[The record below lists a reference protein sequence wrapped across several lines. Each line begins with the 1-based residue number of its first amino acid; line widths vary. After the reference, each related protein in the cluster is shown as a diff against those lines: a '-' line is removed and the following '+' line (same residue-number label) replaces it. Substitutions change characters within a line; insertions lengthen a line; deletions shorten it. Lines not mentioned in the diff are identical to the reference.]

1 MLLGQTLEQIFI
13 DREKMDAGLNKNQ
26 SIGYLDFDDK
36 SGNRINSN
44 TLLEDYY
51 KIIYME
57 KNGSIIVDFVEY
69 SFTENVLLFFSIG
82 QHFQISKES
91 RGSIIYFNPD
101 FYCIAFHDKELACD
115 GLLFDNV
122 FEMPY
127 LNLSTNL
134 DILFLKLISSI
145 KREIN
150 QKDFWAEEMIKT
162 YIKQIIISATR
173 TLIKSNNDSQ
183 IISYDKELARKFSQL
198 VELHYR
204 KHHNVSDYANMLNI
218 TPKNLNKKIVSEKQV
233 APSIIIKQ
241 RIILQAKRLLA
252 NTTLSIKEIAD
263 YLGYEDYSYFVR
275 FFKSQTGLTPLSFR
289 NAL

>member
-1 MLLGQTLEQIFI
+1 MPWFTLDRKIFPGISRLQIP
-13 DREKMDAGLNKNQ
+13 Q
-26 SIGYLDFDDK
+26 S
-36 SGNRINSN
+36 
-44 TLLEDYY
+44 
-51 KIIYME
+51 
-57 KNGSIIVDFVEY
+57 GS
-69 SFTENVLLFFSIG
+69 
-82 QHFQISKES
+82 S
-91 RGSIIYFNPD
+91 RGRNWFTCCTAKRD
-101 FYCIAFHDKELACD
+101 L
-115 GLLFDNV
+115 
-122 FEMPY
+122 
-127 LNLSTNL
+127 
-134 DILFLKLISSI
+134 

-204 KHHNVSDYANMLNI
+204 NHHNVSDYANMLNI

-275 FFKSQTGLTPLSFR
+275 FFKSQTGLPPLSFR

>member
-1 MLLGQTLEQIFI
+1 
-13 DREKMDAGLNKNQ
+13 MDAGLNKRQ

-218 TPKNLNKKIVSEKQV
+218 TPKHLNKKIVSEKQV

-275 FFKSQTGLTPLSFR
+275 FFKSQTGLPPLSFR

>member
-1 MLLGQTLEQIFI
+1 MGQTLEQIFI

-275 FFKSQTGLTPLSFR
+275 FFKSQTGLPPLSFR

>member
-1 MLLGQTLEQIFI
+1 LGQRLEQIFI
-13 DREKMDAGLNKNQ
+13 DREKMDAGLNKRQ
-26 SIGYLDFDDK
+26 SIGYLDFDNK
-36 SGNRINSN
+36 SENKINSN

-57 KNGSIIVDFVEY
+57 KNGSITVDFVEY

-82 QHFQISKES
+82 QYFQISKES

-122 FEMPY
+122 FEQPY

-134 DILFLKLISSI
+134 DILFLKLISSV
-145 KREIN
+145 KKEIN
-150 QKDFWAEEMIKT
+150 KKDFWAEEMIKT

-183 IISYDKELARKFSQL
+183 IVSYDKELARKFSQL

-204 KHHNVSDYANMLNI
+204 KNHNVSEYANMLNI

-275 FFKSQTGLTPLSFR
+275 FFKSQTGLPPLSFR

>member
-1 MLLGQTLEQIFI
+1 MIQIFI
-13 DREKMDAGLNKNQ
+13 DREKMDDGLNKNQ

-36 SGNRINSN
+36 SENSISSN

-69 SFTENVLLFFSIG
+69 SFTENALLFFSIG

-91 RGSIIYFNPD
+91 RGSIIYFNTD

-122 FEMPY
+122 FELPY

-145 KREIN
+145 KVEIN
-150 QKDFWAEEMIKT
+150 KKDFWAEEMIKT

-183 IISYDKELARKFSQL
+183 IVSYDKELARKFSQL

-204 KHHNVSDYANMLNI
+204 TNHNVSDYANMLNI
-218 TPKNLNKKIVSEKQV
+218 TPKNLNRKIVSEKQV

-275 FFKSQTGLTPLSFR
+275 FFKSQTGLPPLSFR

>member
-1 MLLGQTLEQIFI
+1 
-13 DREKMDAGLNKNQ
+13 MDAGLNKRQ

-91 RGSIIYFNPD
+91 RRSIIYFNPD

-275 FFKSQTGLTPLSFR
+275 FFKSQTGLPPLSFR

>member
-1 MLLGQTLEQIFI
+1 MLLGQRLEQIFI
-13 DREKMDAGLNKNQ
+13 DREKMDAGLNKRQ
-26 SIGYLDFDDK
+26 SIGYLDFDNK
-36 SGNRINSN
+36 SENKINSN

-57 KNGSIIVDFVEY
+57 KNGSITVDFVEY
-69 SFTENVLLFFSIG
+69 SFTENALLFFSIG
-82 QHFQISKES
+82 KHFQISKES
-91 RGSIIYFNPD
+91 RGNLIYFNPD

-122 FEMPY
+122 FEQPY

-134 DILFLKLISSI
+134 DILFLKLMSSV
-145 KREIN
+145 KKEIN
-150 QKDFWAEEMIKT
+150 KKDFWAEEMIKT

-183 IISYDKELARKFSQL
+183 IVSYDKELARKFSQL

-204 KHHNVSDYANMLNI
+204 KNHNVSDYASMLNI

-275 FFKSQTGLTPLSFR
+275 FFKSQTGLPPLSFR

>member
-1 MLLGQTLEQIFI
+1 
-13 DREKMDAGLNKNQ
+13 MDDGLNKNQ

-36 SGNRINSN
+36 SENSISSN

-69 SFTENVLLFFSIG
+69 SFTENALLFFSIG

-91 RGSIIYFNPD
+91 RGSIIYFNTD

-122 FEMPY
+122 FELPY

-145 KREIN
+145 KVEIN
-150 QKDFWAEEMIKT
+150 KKDFWAEEMIKT

-183 IISYDKELARKFSQL
+183 IVSYDKELARKFSQL

-204 KHHNVSDYANMLNI
+204 TNHNVSDYANMLNI
-218 TPKNLNKKIVSEKQV
+218 TPKNLNRKIVSEKQV

-252 NTTLSIKEIAD
+252 NTTLSINEIAD

-275 FFKSQTGLTPLSFR
+275 FFKSQTGLPPLSFL

>member
-1 MLLGQTLEQIFI
+1 MNTVNENNQ
-13 DREKMDAGLNKNQ
+13 DKM
-26 SIGYLDFDDK
+26 IGYFDFFGMPD
-36 SGNRINSN
+36 GIVSN
-44 TLLEDYY
+44 TVWFDKNY
-51 KIIYME
+51 KIVFI
-57 KNGSIIVDFVEY
+57 KKGRVNVDFVDYDFKE
-69 SFTENVLLFFSIG
+69 STLLFFSIG
-82 QHFQISKES
+82 QQFKISENS
-91 RGSIIYFNPD
+91 EGSIVYFTPN

-275 FFKSQTGLTPLSFR
+275 FFKSQTGLPPLSFR

>member
-1 MLLGQTLEQIFI
+1 
-13 DREKMDAGLNKNQ
+13 MDDGLNKNQ

-36 SGNRINSN
+36 SENSISSN

-69 SFTENVLLFFSIG
+69 SFTENALLFFSIG

-122 FEMPY
+122 FELPY

-145 KREIN
+145 KVEIN
-150 QKDFWAEEMIKT
+150 KKDFWAEEMIKT

-183 IISYDKELARKFSQL
+183 IVSYDKELARKFSQL

-204 KHHNVSDYANMLNI
+204 TNHNVSDYANMLNI
-218 TPKNLNKKIVSEKQV
+218 TPKNLNRKIVSEKQV

-275 FFKSQTGLTPLSFR
+275 FFKSQTGLPPLSFR

>member
-1 MLLGQTLEQIFI
+1 
-13 DREKMDAGLNKNQ
+13 MDAGLNKRQ

-69 SFTENVLLFFSIG
+69 SLTENVLLFFSIG

-275 FFKSQTGLTPLSFR
+275 FFKSQTGLPPLSFR

>member
-183 IISYDKELARKFSQL
+183 IISYDKELARKFRQL

-275 FFKSQTGLTPLSFR
+275 FFKSQTGLPPLSFR
-289 NAL
+289 NGL

>member
-1 MLLGQTLEQIFI
+1 LLLGQTLEQIFI

-275 FFKSQTGLTPLSFR
+275 FFKSQTGLPPLSFR
-289 NAL
+289 NGL

>member
-1 MLLGQTLEQIFI
+1 MGQTLEQIFI

-275 FFKSQTGLTPLSFR
+275 FFKSQTGLPPLSFR
-289 NAL
+289 NGL

>member
-275 FFKSQTGLTPLSFR
+275 FFKSQTGLPPLSFR

>member
-1 MLLGQTLEQIFI
+1 
-13 DREKMDAGLNKNQ
+13 MDAGLNKRQ
-26 SIGYLDFDDK
+26 SIGYLDFDNK
-36 SGNRINSN
+36 SENKINSN
-44 TLLEDYY
+44 TLLEDHY

-69 SFTENVLLFFSIG
+69 SFTENALLFFSIG

-122 FEMPY
+122 FELPY

-145 KREIN
+145 KVEIN
-150 QKDFWAEEMIKT
+150 KKDFWAEEMIKT

-183 IISYDKELARKFSQL
+183 IVSYDKELARKFSQL

-204 KHHNVSDYANMLNI
+204 TNHNVSDYANMLNI

-275 FFKSQTGLTPLSFR
+275 FFKSQTGLPPLSFR

>member
-1 MLLGQTLEQIFI
+1 
-13 DREKMDAGLNKNQ
+13 MDAGLNKRQ

-57 KNGSIIVDFVEY
+57 KNGSIIMDFVEY

-275 FFKSQTGLTPLSFR
+275 FFKSQTGLPPLSFR

>member
-1 MLLGQTLEQIFI
+1 LGQTLEQIFI

-275 FFKSQTGLTPLSFR
+275 FFKSQTGLPPLSFR
-289 NAL
+289 NGL

>member
-1 MLLGQTLEQIFI
+1 
-13 DREKMDAGLNKNQ
+13 
-26 SIGYLDFDDK
+26 
-36 SGNRINSN
+36 
-44 TLLEDYY
+44 
-51 KIIYME
+51 
-57 KNGSIIVDFVEY
+57 
-69 SFTENVLLFFSIG
+69 
-82 QHFQISKES
+82 
-91 RGSIIYFNPD
+91 IIYFNPD
-101 FYCIAFHDKELACD
+101 FYCIAFHDKELACG

-275 FFKSQTGLTPLSFR
+275 FFKSQTGLPPLSFR

>member
-183 IISYDKELARKFSQL
+183 IVSYDKELARKFSQL

-204 KHHNVSDYANMLNI
+204 KNHNVSDYANMLNI

-275 FFKSQTGLTPLSFR
+275 FFKSQTGLPPLSFR
-289 NAL
+289 NAI

>member
-1 MLLGQTLEQIFI
+1 
-13 DREKMDAGLNKNQ
+13 MDDGLNKNQ

-36 SGNRINSN
+36 SENSISSN

-69 SFTENVLLFFSIG
+69 SFTENALLFFSIG

-91 RGSIIYFNPD
+91 RGSIIYFNTD

-122 FEMPY
+122 FELPY

-145 KREIN
+145 KVEIN
-150 QKDFWAEEMIKT
+150 KKDFWAEEMIKT

-183 IISYDKELARKFSQL
+183 IVSYDKELARKFSQL

-204 KHHNVSDYANMLNI
+204 TNHNVSDYANMLNI
-218 TPKNLNKKIVSEKQV
+218 TPKNLNRKIVSEKQV

-275 FFKSQTGLTPLSFR
+275 FFKSQTGLPPLSFR

>member
-1 MLLGQTLEQIFI
+1 MNTVTENNQ
-13 DREKMDAGLNKNQ
+13 DKM
-26 SIGYLDFDDK
+26 IGYFDFFGMPD
-36 SGNRINSN
+36 GIVSN
-44 TLLEDYY
+44 TVWFDENY
-51 KIIYME
+51 KIVFI
-57 KNGSIIVDFVEY
+57 KKGRVNVDFVDYDFKE
-69 SFTENVLLFFSIG
+69 STLLFFSIG
-82 QHFQISKES
+82 QQFKISENS
-91 RGSIIYFNPD
+91 EGSIVYFNPN

-275 FFKSQTGLTPLSFR
+275 FFKSQTGLPPLSFR

>member
-275 FFKSQTGLTPLSFR
+275 FFKSQTGLPPLSFR
-289 NAL
+289 NGL

>member
-1 MLLGQTLEQIFI
+1 MLLRKTLIQIFI
-13 DREKMDAGLNKNQ
+13 DREKMDDGLNKNQ

-36 SGNRINSN
+36 SENSISSN

-69 SFTENVLLFFSIG
+69 SFTENALLFFSIG

-122 FEMPY
+122 FELPY

-145 KREIN
+145 KVEIN
-150 QKDFWAEEMIKT
+150 KKDFWAEEMIKT

-183 IISYDKELARKFSQL
+183 IVSYDKELARKFSQL

-204 KHHNVSDYANMLNI
+204 TNHNVSDYANMLNI
-218 TPKNLNKKIVSEKQV
+218 TPKNLNRKIVSEKQV

-275 FFKSQTGLTPLSFR
+275 FFKSQTGLPPLSFR

>member
-1 MLLGQTLEQIFI
+1 
-13 DREKMDAGLNKNQ
+13 MDAGLNKRQ

-134 DILFLKLISSI
+134 DILSLKLISSI

-275 FFKSQTGLTPLSFR
+275 FFKSQTGLPPLSFR

>member
-1 MLLGQTLEQIFI
+1 
-13 DREKMDAGLNKNQ
+13 MDAGLNKRQ

-275 FFKSQTGLTPLSFR
+275 FFKSQTGLPPLSFR

>member
-1 MLLGQTLEQIFI
+1 
-13 DREKMDAGLNKNQ
+13 MDAGLNKRQ

-183 IISYDKELARKFSQL
+183 IISYDKELARKFRQL

-275 FFKSQTGLTPLSFR
+275 FFKSQTGLPPLSFR

>member
-1 MLLGQTLEQIFI
+1 MEQIFI

-145 KREIN
+145 KVEIN

-183 IISYDKELARKFSQL
+183 IVSYDKELARKFSQL

-204 KHHNVSDYANMLNI
+204 TNHNVSDYANMLNI

-275 FFKSQTGLTPLSFR
+275 FFKSQTGLPPLSFR

>member
-1 MLLGQTLEQIFI
+1 MLLRKTLIQIFI
-13 DREKMDAGLNKNQ
+13 DREKMDDGLNKNQ

-36 SGNRINSN
+36 SENSISSN

-69 SFTENVLLFFSIG
+69 SFTENALLFFSIG

-91 RGSIIYFNPD
+91 RGSIIYFNTD

-122 FEMPY
+122 FELPY

-145 KREIN
+145 KVEIN
-150 QKDFWAEEMIKT
+150 KKDFWAEEMIKT

-183 IISYDKELARKFSQL
+183 IVSYDKELARKFSQL

-204 KHHNVSDYANMLNI
+204 TNHNVSDYANMLNI
-218 TPKNLNKKIVSEKQV
+218 TPKNLNRKIVSEKQV

-275 FFKSQTGLTPLSFR
+275 FFKSQTGLPPLSFR

>member
-1 MLLGQTLEQIFI
+1 MNTVNENNQ
-13 DREKMDAGLNKNQ
+13 DKM
-26 SIGYLDFDDK
+26 IGYFDFFGMPD
-36 SGNRINSN
+36 GIVSN
-44 TLLEDYY
+44 TVWFDKNY
-51 KIIYME
+51 KIVFI
-57 KNGSIIVDFVEY
+57 KKGRVNVDFVDYDFKE
-69 SFTENVLLFFSIG
+69 STLLFFSIG
-82 QHFQISKES
+82 QQFKISENS
-91 RGSIIYFNPD
+91 EGSIIYFNPD

-275 FFKSQTGLTPLSFR
+275 FFKSQTGLPPLSFR